1 MWDAEPEK
9 KGKEYPGGGE
19 QRTEGAAVQPVQVGV
34 EKLSPRETSP
44 RKDEANKIPDACIER
59 RLAPLSESSRMN

>member
-34 EKLSPRETSP
+34 EKLPPRETSP
-44 RKDEANKIPDACIER
+44 
-59 RLAPLSESSRMN
+59 